1 MSEQTPEQPS
11 TAPNPALQRQRASQL
26 AQALR
31 TELQKALIG
40 QGAVIDD
47 VLTAL
52 LAGGHVLVEGV
63 PGLGKTLLVR
73 ALARCFDGGF
83 ARIQFT
89 PDLMPS
95 DVTGHAVYD
104 LASEQFKLRKGP
116 VFTHLLLADEINRA
130 PAKTQAALLEVMQE
144 RQVTLEGRALPV
156 PQPFMVLAT
165 QNPIEQEGTY
175 PLPEAELDRFMLKLR
190 IDYPAEAEEQTLVRQ
205 VTRSARSD
213 MLDVANLRPLLK
225 DKDVLAL
232 QRIASDLPIDDQVLD
247 YAVRLARTTR
257 NWPGLALGAGPRAS
271 IALVRCGRARALLR
285 GGEFV
290 VPDDIKGCALA
301 VLRHRVRLSP
311 ELDIEGL
318 SVDQVLQQLLDQVP
332 APPPPRMKPSRALL
346 ALFAALLLLAIGL
359 GSLSALGQRLPA
371 QLHTFWWAALA
382 ALLLL
387 GLLDALWAR
396 RQAVPKLSRQ
406 LSGNLPLG
414 RWSEVRLH
422 LQHTYRRPVRLT
434 LFDHLPAGMDFEY
447 LPQEVELRPGES
459 TEVGYRVRPLNR
471 GHFVFP
477 RCELELPSPLRLWR
491 QRRYLE
497 ARGETRVYPDFAR
510 LYGAELMA
518 VDHWL
523 NQIGVRGGQR
533 RGLGL
538 EFHQLREFR
547 DGDTLRQI
555 DWKATARKRTP
566 IAREYQ
572 DERDQQILFLL
583 DCGRRMRSQ
592 DGDLSHFDHA
602 LNASLLLAY
611 VALRQGDAVGAM
623 TFAGDDRRHLPPGKC
638 SAQLGALLNTVYDL
652 QTSQRPADFP
662 EAVQAVLSRQRRRAL
677 VILVTNLRDEDDEE
691 LLGAVKRLG
700 RQHRVLVASL
710 REEVLDTLRHE
721 PVARYEQ
728 ALAYTGTI
736 DYLNARN
743 GLHEKLAAHGV
754 PVLDARPSELG
765 PELISRYLGWKRAGV
780 L

>member
-11 TAPNPALQRQRASQL
+11 TTPNPALQRQRASQL

-31 TELQKALIG
+31 SELQKALIG

-332 APPPPRMKPSRALL
+332 APAYEAIARPAGAVRRAPAAGHRPGQPVGARPAVACATAYILVGGARRAAPARPAGRPVGTPPAGAEAEPPAQRQPAAGALERS
-346 ALFAALLLLAIGL
+346 APASAAH
-359 GSLSALGQRLPA
+359 LSASGSPDPVRSPAGRYGFRVPAAGGRTAPGRKHRGRLPGAAA
-371 QLHTFWWAALA
+371 QP
-382 ALLLL
+382 
-387 GLLDALWAR
+387 R
-396 RQAVPKLSRQ
+396 S
-406 LSGNLPLG
+406 
-414 RWSEVRLH
+414 
-422 LQHTYRRPVRLT
+422 
-434 LFDHLPAGMDFEY
+434 
-447 LPQEVELRPGES
+447 LR
-459 TEVGYRVRPLNR
+459 V
-471 GHFVFP
+471 P

-623 TFAGDDRRHLPPGKC
+623 TFAGDDRRHLPPGKG

-710 REEVLDTLRHE
+710 REEVLDTLRQE